1 MTRRVPLSERLAA
14 LFPEA
19 SRRSMKQWLAHGRVR
34 VNGAVERRGDA
45 PVAAGD
51 HVVLGKPAPPPLRGP
66 LRIVH
71 LDDRLLVVDKP
82 AGLLTI
88 ATERE
93 REKTAYRQLSAY
105 LAAAAGP
112 RDRGRPLFVVHRLDR
127 ETSGLVVFARTPA
140 VKREL
145 QEQFAKRSVER
156 VYVAVVEGVV
166 RAERGTLRSRLR
178 EDAGHRVRETSRPA
192 QGREAITH
200 YRVLARGR
208 ETTRLELRLGTG
220 RRGQIRA
227 QLAALG
233 HPIVGDAAYG
243 STRDPLRR
251 MCLHATR
258 LGFLDAGEPR
268 VFESAPPG
276 GFLRLG

>member
-1 MTRRVPLSERLAA
+1 MTLTDRLAA
-14 LFPEA
+14 LFPDA
-19 SRRSMKQWLAHGRVR
+19 SRRSLKQWLAHGRVR
-34 VNGAVERRGDA
+34 VNGDVERRGDA

-51 HVVLGKPAPPPLRGP
+51 RVVLGKPAPPPLRGP

-71 LDDRLLVVDKP
+71 QDERLLVVDKP

-93 REKTAYRQLSAY
+93 REKTAYRQLSTH

-112 RDRGRPLFVVHRLDR
+112 RDRRQPLFVVHRLDR
-127 ETSGLVVFARTPA
+127 ETSGLLVFARTIG
-140 VKREL
+140 VKRSL

-166 RAERGTLRSRLR
+166 RADRGTLRSRLR
-178 EDAGHRVRETSRPA
+178 EDAGRRVREARRPDD
-192 QGREAITH
+192 GREAITQ

-208 ETTRLELRLGTG
+208 DTTRVELRLTTG

-258 LGFLDAGEPR
+258 LGFVDDGEPR
-268 VFESAPPG
+268 VFESPVPA

>member
-1 MTRRVPLSERLAA
+1 MTLLDRLST

-34 VNGAVERRGDA
+34 VNDAVARRPDA
-45 PVAAGD
+45 PVTEGD
-51 HVVLGKPAPPPLRGP
+51 RVVLGKPAPPPLRGP

-71 LDDRLLVVDKP
+71 QDERLLVVDKP

-93 REKTAYRQLSAY
+93 REKTAYRQLTAH

-112 RDRGRPLFVVHRLDR
+112 RDRRQPLFVVHRLDR
-127 ETSGLVVFARTPA
+127 ETSGLLVFARTVG
-140 VKREL
+140 VKRAL

-166 RAERGTLRSRLR
+166 RADRGTLRSRLR
-178 EDAGHRVRETSRPA
+178 EDAGRRVREARRPDD
-192 QGREAITH
+192 GREAITH
-200 YRVLARGR
+200 YRVLARGKDA
-208 ETTRLELRLGTG
+208 TRLELRLATG

-227 QLAALG
+227 QLAAMG

-243 STRDPLRR
+243 SARDPLRR
-251 MCLHATR
+251 VCLHAAR
-258 LGFLDAGEPR
+258 LGFVDDGQPR
-268 VFESAPPG
+268 TFESPVPA
-276 GFLRLG
+276 GFSRLA